1 MSEDKKKASSKA
13 KTAEEKKKEEVLENI
28 MEELEEE
35 AKEKEAADTSA
46 TKEDKDDAE
55 ANPTVEKE
63 DKKKEKKNPL
73 QEKIDE
79 LNDKVLR
86 QMAEFENFRKRT
98 DKEKSQ
104 QFDLG
109 QSNVLEK
116 LLPIVDNFERG
127 LAAVPENEKEGAF
140 ADGMNKIYKQLI
152 KQLEDLGVTPKK
164 GSVYYCPY
172 YRVKKG
178 QPTTKCKQASDEYS
192 GKVGFLTVDEEIL
205 AGRSATSGMQDYL
218 YNSAYY
224 WLGSPVGFLEG
235 TAFVFRVSYDYSA
248 NGGSNVHSSHGV
260 RPVVSLSPNTS
271 YTGSG
276 TTTDPFIVN

>member
-1 MSEDKKKASSKA
+1 LSEDKKKASSAKA
-13 KTAEEKKKEEVLENI
+13 GKSAEEKKKEEVLENI

-35 AKEKEAADTSA
+35 AKEKETADTSA

-152 KQLEDLGVTPKK
+152 KQLEDLGVTPIEAVGKEFDPNLHNAVMQVESQEYESGIVAQELQK
-164 GSVYYCPY
+164 GYMFHDSVL
-172 YRVKKG
+172 R
-178 QPTTKCKQASDEYS
+178 
-192 GKVGFLTVDEEIL
+192 
-205 AGRSATSGMQDYL
+205 
-218 YNSAYY
+218 
-224 WLGSPVGFLEG
+224 
-235 TAFVFRVSYDYSA
+235 
-248 NGGSNVHSSHGV
+248 HSMV
-260 RPVVSLSPNTS
+260 AVAQ
-271 YTGSG
+271 
-276 TTTDPFIVN
+276 